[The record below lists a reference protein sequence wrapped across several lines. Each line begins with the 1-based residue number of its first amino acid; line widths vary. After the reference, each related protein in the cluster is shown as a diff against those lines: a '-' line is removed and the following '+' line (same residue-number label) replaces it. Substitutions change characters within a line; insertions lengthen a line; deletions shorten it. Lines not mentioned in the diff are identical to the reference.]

1 MLEPSRIPTRSPW
14 RRPSFAFP
22 VCLLLA
28 AMSLQAIPAHAG
40 QEETVTLPTLRQPVE
55 ILIDRWGVPHIYARN
70 EADLFFAQGFNAA
83 RDRLFQIDLWRRRGL
98 GQLSEVFG
106 RGFVD
111 QDKATRLFLYRGDMN
126 KEWAAYGPSARPIA
140 ENFVAGINAY
150 IDWLTQHPDRT
161 PWEFRQLGYRPAKWS
176 AEDVVRIRSHGL
188 TRNLDSEVARA
199 SVVCAA
205 NLPSDEVRVGLQPP
219 WHTQVPPGVDPC
231 LPKNLLKVFALA
243 TQEVQADPGCAQS
256 HEYRSAQR
264 HLRGQ

>member
-1 MLEPSRIPTRSPW
+1 M
-14 RRPSFAFP
+14 
-22 VCLLLA
+22 
-28 AMSLQAIPAHAG
+28 
-40 QEETVTLPTLRQPVE
+40 
-55 ILIDRWGVPHIYARN
+55 PHIYAKN

-106 RGFVD
+106 PAFVE

-126 KEWAAYGPSARPIA
+126 KEWAAYGPSARQIA

-150 IDWLTQHPDRT
+150 IDWLTQHPERT
-161 PWEFRQLGYRPAKWS
+161 PWEFKQLGYRPAKWS

-205 NLPSDEVRVGLQPP
+205 DLPSDEVRIGLQPA
-219 WHTQVPPGVDPC
+219 WHTQVPAGVDPC
-231 LPKNLLKVFALA
+231 LPKNLLQGLRARH
-243 TQEVQADPGCAQS
+243 PGSPSDTGGAQS
-256 HEYRSAQR
+256 GAAHSRCRALIPIR
-264 HLRGQ
+264 PPTPWRAATTG